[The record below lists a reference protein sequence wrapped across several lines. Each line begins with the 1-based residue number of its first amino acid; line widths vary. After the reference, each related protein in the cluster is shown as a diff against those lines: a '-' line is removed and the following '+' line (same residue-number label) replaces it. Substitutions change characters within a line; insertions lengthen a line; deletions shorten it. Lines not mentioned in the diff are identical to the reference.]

1 MKNIKW
7 LKNIGQSIIY
17 IYIYIYTHIYLFY
30 IYISESLS
38 SLEFHFSLF
47 LCCIGSITIHFL
59 RKLGGLMENVV
70 MVGCPFQDVR
80 QPLEIEPNSNYTGET
95 THERYL
101 DLIAFLN
108 INQFTC
114 MNGGPTTQLREMPN
128 RKWSI
133 NENNG

>member
-1 MKNIKW
+1 
-7 LKNIGQSIIY
+7 
-17 IYIYIYTHIYLFY
+17 
-30 IYISESLS
+30 
-38 SLEFHFSLF
+38 
-47 LCCIGSITIHFL
+47 
-59 RKLGGLMENVV
+59 MENVV

-80 QPLEIEPNSNYTGET
+80 QPLEIEPNSNYMCET

-114 MNGGPTTQLREMPN
+114 MNGGPTTQLREMPT